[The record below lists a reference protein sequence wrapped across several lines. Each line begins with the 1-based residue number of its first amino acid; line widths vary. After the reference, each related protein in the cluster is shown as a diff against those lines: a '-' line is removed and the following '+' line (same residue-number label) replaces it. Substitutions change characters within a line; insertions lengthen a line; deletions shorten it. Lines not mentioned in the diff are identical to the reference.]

1 MAVGRPTGEDDRT
14 MSAKIDR
21 NRELPTRLLLA
32 NADFVTTQLLTGG
45 DLAVEDNELAEAQLR
60 ELVAR
65 GLTHIVDVRIEWSDQ
80 YFVAQLAPEINYL
93 HVGIDDAG
101 QRVPYAFFDTAVG
114 FIREALT
121 DPSTMVLTHCHMG
134 INRGPSLAYAV
145 LMDQGWDPV
154 EALDA
159 ITEAR
164 PIAFLAYADDALRW
178 RHART
183 DASSKTRRTE
193 QQALAAW
200 RARRNRHLDDVL
212 RLIRPART
220 DVRPPG

>member
-1 MAVGRPTGEDDRT
+1 
-14 MSAKIDR
+14 
-21 NRELPTRLLLA
+21 
-32 NADFVTTQLLTGG
+32 
-45 DLAVEDNELAEAQLR
+45 
-60 ELVAR
+60 
-65 GLTHIVDVRIEWSDQ
+65 
-80 YFVAQLAPEINYL
+80 
-93 HVGIDDAG
+93 
-101 QRVPYAFFDTAVG
+101 
-114 FIREALT
+114 
-121 DPSTMVLTHCHMG
+121 MG
-134 INRGPSLAYAV
+134 INRGPSLAYGV
-145 LMDQGWDPV
+145 LLDHGWDPV

-178 RHART
+178 HHART